1 MASYKSARGREKE
14 NRDGLHRLPSGLIHT
29 ADSLAGG
36 VHGTFVDYF
45 GPPGSPV
52 DRVSHVEDGGL
63 GGGEQHAPAL
73 LSGLAGRRR
82 KGL

>member
-1 MASYKSARGREKE
+1 MSTFKSIKGREKD
-14 NRDGLHRLPSGLIHT
+14 NRDGLHEMPSGLIHT

-36 VHGTFVDYF
+36 PQGTFVDRF
-45 GPPGSPV
+45 GPPGSPAMRAAAV
-52 DRVSHVEDGGL
+52 RDGGV
-63 GGGEQHAPAL
+63 GESEQHAPAL